1 MLEKMGQ
8 ENNEE
13 EASVVDPEF
22 ESAIRMDSEAFRSVV
37 NNWMSRLRNIE
48 IETYALMREVD
59 FFATQLEKRLEKGK
73 KDATNNARVEV
84 SNNHGQ

>member
-73 KDATNNARVEV
+73 KDAANNSRVEV

>member
-8 ENNEE
+8 ENTEE

-22 ESAIRMDSEAFRSVV
+22 ESAIRMDSEAFRSLV

-73 KDATNNARVEV
+73 KDAANNARVEV